1 MGIYRA
7 RGWEHQGLPSR
18 IPRLCDDPAGS
29 RVLERRRGTLA
40 VRRDFLSSSTLQLET
55 ANDAFETGWCS
66 HLTQC
71 HAAAGDRR
79 QQLRHNL
86 GPGPCTPPGDKA
98 VGRAG
103 PAMNGGQLMAG
114 VGQCRRIG
122 GWHTAQRYRA
132 PAYAYGAA
140 GWAPGWGATA
150 YGGGAPGYAW
160 NSAYGWDY

>member
-1 MGIYRA
+1 MTRLKLVGAAILLSA
-7 RGWEHQGLPSR
+7 TLP
-18 IPRLCDDPAGS
+18 LATAGS
-29 RVLERRRGTLA
+29 S
-40 VRRDFLSSSTLQLET
+40 F
-55 ANDAFETGWCS
+55 
-66 HLTQC
+66 
-71 HAAAGDRR
+71 AATW
-79 QQLRHNL
+79 

-140 GWAPGWGATA
+140 GWAPGWGAPA
-150 YGGGAPGYAW
+150 YGWGAPGYAW